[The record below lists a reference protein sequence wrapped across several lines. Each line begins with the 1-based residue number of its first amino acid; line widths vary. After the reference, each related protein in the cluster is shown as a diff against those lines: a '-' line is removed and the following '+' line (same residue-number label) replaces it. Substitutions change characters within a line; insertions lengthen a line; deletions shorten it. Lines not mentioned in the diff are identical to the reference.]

1 MDFILDCLSW
11 IFLLIGSGLGLSG
24 AFGIFRFK
32 EFYTRL
38 HAASVTDT
46 LCVFFI
52 VTGLVLQSGFTLVT
66 VKLFFV
72 VALLW
77 LTGPVASHAL
87 IRSAYQTGLKPTLGI
102 TRKESSLRGESSS
115 T

>member
-1 MDFILDCLSW
+1 MDFIIDSLSW
-11 IFLLIGSGLGLSG
+11 ICLLIGSALGLSG
-24 AFGIFRFK
+24 AIGIFRFK

-52 VTGLVLQSGFTLVT
+52 VSGLVLQSGFNLVT
-66 VKLFFV
+66 VKLIFV

-87 IRSAYQTGLKPTLGI
+87 VRSAYQTGLKPTLGI
-102 TRKESSLRGESSS
+102 TRKEASLREKP
-115 T
+115 